1 MRLATYDRA
10 GEKRAGILVNE
21 FIIDLEEASLDT
33 RCFIGETEFLPASL
47 RQVLEQGDDALEQ
60 CSRIESYFAKLSS
73 KDYPR
78 QFCTPLREAKLAPPI
93 PDPQKIVCIGMNYR
107 DHCEEQKKPLP
118 DRPIIFAKFPSALI
132 GHNEPIVKPPLTS
145 QLDYEAELAVII
157 GRRGKNV
164 PEEEALSCVSGY
176 TIMNDVTAR
185 DIQFSDGQWVRGK
198 TFDTFAPAGPYLVT
212 RDEIPDPQDLTI
224 ELTVNGEVR
233 QNSTTSNMIFSVA
246 FLISYISQVCTL
258 LPGDIVSTGTP
269 GGVGVFRKPPLFL
282 KAGDTVSV
290 EIERLG
296 TLTNWVVEP

>member
-33 RCFIGETEFLPASL
+33 RCFIGRSEFLPASL
-47 RQVLEQGDDALEQ
+47 RQVLEQGDEALEQ
-60 CSRIESYFAKLSS
+60 CSRVKSYFANLSS

-78 QFCTPLREAKLAPPI
+78 QFCIPLREAKLASPI

-118 DRPIIFAKFPSALI
+118 DRPIIFAKFPSALV

-145 QLDYEAELAVII
+145 QLDYEAELAVVI
-157 GRRGKNV
+157 GKKGKNV
-164 PEEEALSCVSGY
+164 PEEEALSCVAGY

-212 RDEIPDPQDLTI
+212 KDEIPDPQDLTI
-224 ELTVNGEVR
+224 RLTVNGEVR

-246 FLISYISQVCTL
+246 FLVSYISRVCTL
-258 LPGDIVSTGTP
+258 LPGDIISTGTP
-269 GGVGVFRKPPLFL
+269 GGVGVFRKPPTFL
-282 KAGDTVSV
+282 KPGDMVSV
-290 EIERLG
+290 EIEKLG
-296 TLTNWVVEP
+296 TLTNPVVEL